1 MTYEVYSTKGTI
13 LATLH
18 TQLEAERLMGAWF
31 NAVAIVELDESGSRR
46 VIAERKELHNG

>member
-1 MTYEVYSTKGTI
+1 LTYEVYSTKGMI

-31 NAVAIVELDESGSRR
+31 NAVAIVELDDSGTRR
-46 VIAERKELHNG
+46 VIAERKELYYG